1 MSKFHSTLNETNI
14 TAIFNEIEKLIGKQ
28 IWEEIDAKTINPMI
42 VKHFISLPVKTFKTT
57 DYYLSINRFEQPY
70 RGYSYLISLQT
81 NPIRA
86 YDYVIDNSLYD
97 ILFNPVTNEF
107 FFYEK
112 DSNFFCCT
120 GDTVW
125 FSTEIHAHSTSPEN
139 LPPYRLKVRKY
150 MFTLVDYTTK
160 TIIKRI
166 FAFLSPIKCSLHD
179 CVFLQFDDYTSNI
192 ITATGEPRFSQNLS
206 FADKKVFGDSL
217 IFIINDDEKY
227 QVADLNTGI
236 IYPDVYTMYNV
247 NTRNKACAQKTDGSW
262 VYIEKDYKITPVTIT
277 SKSCLYAKFAVSLS
291 GARYNDY
298 AYFIPVSS
306 ADLSLIKVIPDAGLQ
321 YIQFLYLP
329 EFINIEPFD
338 GTVHTNVRSEKD
350 LEDAF
355 GFSKLYIYEPFS
367 SFNKPYEV
375 INVSINNFTLVSY
388 EEFRNQ
394 PNLFR
399 LVNFGME

>member
-1 MSKFHSTLNETNI
+1 MSKLSSTLTESNI
-14 TAIFNEIEKLIGKQ
+14 VTIFNEIEKLIGKQ
-28 IWEEIDAKTINPMI
+28 TWEEIDAKTINPMI
-42 VKHFISLPVKTFKTT
+42 LKHFIRLPVKTFKST
-57 DYYLSINRFEQPY
+57 DYFLSINQLEQCKQ
-70 RGYSYLISLQT
+70 YSYLISLQT
-81 NPIRA
+81 NSTRT
-86 YDYVIDNSLYD
+86 YDYIFNNSLYD

-112 DSNFFCCT
+112 DSNFFDCV
-120 GDTVW
+120 GDIFW
-125 FSTEIHAHSTSPEN
+125 FSTVIHNHSTSPKN
-139 LPPYRLKVRKY
+139 LPPHWLEKKKY
-150 MFTLVDYTTK
+150 MFTLVDYSTK

-166 FAFLSPIKCSLHD
+166 FAFLSPVTRYVHD
-179 CVFLQFDDYTSNI
+179 CIILEYDDHTSNV
-192 ITATGEPRFSQNLS
+192 ITPTGKPKFTQNLH
-206 FADKKVFGDSL
+206 FADNKVFGDTL
-217 IFIINDDEKY
+217 IFIVTDDKNRKF

-236 IYPDVYTMYNV
+236 VYPDIYTMYNV
-247 NTRNKACAQKTDGSW
+247 NTKNKACAQKADGSW

-306 ADLSLIKVIPDAGLQ
+306 ADLSLIKVIPDTGLQ

-329 EFINIEPFD
+329 EFINIELSK
-338 GTVHTNVRSEKD
+338 GTIKTNVRSEKD

-355 GFSKLYIYEPFS
+355 GFSKVYAFNTVS
-367 SFNKPYEV
+367 SPKKPHE
-375 INVSINNFTLVSY
+375 IISKDNFTLVSI

-399 LVNFGME
+399 LVNFGIE